1 MQSLVLNNPAPHGL
15 VYWLTLGGLALEG
28 HNTFCEYEF
37 EAYRCLAINVIDPD
51 MLAAARQLAE
61 LGFLD
66 RGNMPVRF
74 VTARELMAII
84 GNQEITIGDIIIL

>member
-1 MQSLVLNNPAPHGL
+1 MQSLVLNQPAPHGL
-15 VYWLTLGGLALEG
+15 AYWLTLGNLALEG
-28 HNTFCEYEF
+28 HNTFSEHEV

-74 VTARELMAII
+74 MTARELVAIL
-84 GNQEITIGDIIIL
+84 GNQEIAVGDIIIL